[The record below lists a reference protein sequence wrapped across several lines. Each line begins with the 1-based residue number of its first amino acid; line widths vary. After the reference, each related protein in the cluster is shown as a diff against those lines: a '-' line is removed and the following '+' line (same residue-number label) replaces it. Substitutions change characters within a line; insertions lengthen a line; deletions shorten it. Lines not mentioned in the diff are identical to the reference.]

1 MDRLLQS
8 RQPHP
13 RGAVTEAQN
22 DDAMRRFAAHGLEP
36 RYHPRNLPPVGAAH
50 PGWPPVA
57 VQVDM
62 KNPLALG
69 AAVIGGLHRPSDG
82 ITTDSRADIWI
93 IYIFTIGDGMIARQK
108 NQ

>member
-69 AAVIGGLHRPSDG
+69 AAVIGGLHRPSEG
-82 ITTDSRADIWI
+82 FPPVSGPEFWI
-93 IYIFTIGDGMIARQK
+93 FYIFKTGEEMIARQK